1 MHRSVQITEKCG
13 GRYHLNHKSL
23 SFRAI
28 AFISVII
35 LLFASVSIVLS
46 YDRQKQMFIQV
57 ISAISKT
64 VDTQLETLSSEIDAV
79 KRLLADDSSTYSGY
93 TNVFISLSN
102 KLDNSL
108 KAEYITDGYLFAPD
122 LIETDQKNQLKVI
135 LASDKLVE
143 AGVKPNTVVELNPSQ
158 LTAYQTALEKGESIS
173 KPFSMEDREIL
184 TVFTTIK
191 NRSDQVSAVLAIHF
205 DYDLM
210 QKDLLQSLQIPVLI
224 SLCMGG
230 LLLGGSIFAIR
241 HTLKRIKDISDLSLQ
256 TAQGDLT
263 VRVPV
268 TSKDEIG
275 VLAENFNAMLCSI
288 EEVVKGI
295 DRTTA
300 SMVDSSE
307 NLFVH
312 AEQTTQATTQISADI
327 QQVAAGS
334 ETQMQGAMESV
345 RSMEEMATGIQRI
358 AQSASQVAE
367 VAVEAT
373 KEAEQG
379 NIVVQNTIEQM
390 KALSQTVNEAV
401 MVINILNEVSTEIGH
416 ITGAITTIS
425 NQTNLLALNAAIEAA
440 RAGDEGKG
448 FAVVANEVRKLAE
461 QSKESSDQ
469 IRLLVQGIQEGT
481 QQAMDSMTRG
491 EKEVVETVEAVE
503 QAGQAFEKIVSSIQN
518 ITGQIEEVSASSEQ
532 MSASSEEVTA
542 TIEQLS
548 QIAQGATQ
556 YTQNVAS
563 SSQQQLVAIEEVAAS
578 ASEVNR
584 TAKALQTAVEH
595 FTVRKE

>member
-1 MHRSVQITEKCG
+1 MNHR
-13 GRYHLNHKSL
+13 SL

-28 AFISVII
+28 AFISIII
-35 LLFASVSIVLS
+35 LLFTSVSIVLS

-57 ISAISKT
+57 IAAISKS

-79 KRLLADDSSTYSGY
+79 KRLIVDESNSNSGY

-108 KAEYITDGYLFAPD
+108 QAEYVTDGYLFAPD
-122 LIETDQKNQLKVI
+122 LIQNDQKSQLKVI
-135 LASDKLVE
+135 LASEKLVE
-143 AGVKPNTVVELNPSQ
+143 AGVKPNSIIELNPSQ
-158 LTAYQTALEKGESIS
+158 LVAYQSALDKGESIS
-173 KPFSMEDREIL
+173 KSFINEDKEVL

-191 NRSDQVSAVLAIHF
+191 NRSDQVSAVLAINF

-210 QKDLLQSLQIPVLI
+210 QKDLLQSLQFPVLI
-224 SLCMGG
+224 SLFFGVI
-230 LLLGGSIFAIR
+230 LLGGSIFAIR
-241 HTLKRIKDISDLSLQ
+241 HTMKRIKALSDLSLQ

-263 VRVPV
+263 VRVPI

-275 VLAENFNAMLCSI
+275 VLAENFNTMLCSI

-295 DRTTA
+295 HRTTA

-334 ETQMQGAMESV
+334 ETQMQGALESV

-358 AQSASQVAE
+358 AESASQVAE
-367 VAVEAT
+367 AAGEAA

-379 NIVVQNTIEQM
+379 NTVIQNTVGQM
-390 KALSQTVNEAV
+390 RELSQTVNEAV
-401 MVINILNEVSTEIGH
+401 MVINILNEVSAEIGH

-440 RAGDEGKG
+440 RAGENGKG

-481 QQAMDSMTRG
+481 QQAMDSMSKG
-491 EKEVVETVEAVE
+491 EREVVETVEAVE
-503 QAGQAFEKIVSSIQN
+503 QAGQAFGRIVSSIQN

-532 MSASSEEVTA
+532 MSASTEEVTA
-542 TIEQLS
+542 NIEQLS

-556 YTQNVAS
+556 YTQNVAT

-578 ASEVNR
+578 ANEVNR
-584 TAKALQTAVEH
+584 TAKDLQTAVEH
-595 FTVRKE
+595 FKVRKGEEKYRSPTW